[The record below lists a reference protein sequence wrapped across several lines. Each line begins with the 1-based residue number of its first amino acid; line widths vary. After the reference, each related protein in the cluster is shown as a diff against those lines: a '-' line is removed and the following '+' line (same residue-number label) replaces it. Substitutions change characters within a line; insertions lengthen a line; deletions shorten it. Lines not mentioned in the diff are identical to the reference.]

1 MAENTFYEA
10 AITYINQG
18 FAVFPLAVKGKNPL
32 TAHGFKDASKDPA
45 VVKGWWQ
52 KWPHA
57 NIGIATG
64 QVSGG
69 LCVIDMD
76 IDENKGLDGWKC
88 LRDWQDKHGI
98 IAPSWLCNTGRGGK
112 HYYFI
117 SDEPV
122 TNRVGVIP
130 GVDIRGD
137 GGYVVAPPS
146 IHPNG
151 TPYTWD
157 ERLDPATTELHQ
169 IDDNIRF
176 LLHKGYDNPTM
187 KYVAPARIP
196 EGERNH
202 TLFKLA
208 CSLQSKGL
216 SDQAI
221 YAAVMSENEAKCN
234 PPLTDKEITAIVKSV
249 QKYEK
254 GKAIYINQKGEASQ
268 GRREP
273 IFDLNKDGLIKK
285 TWANIKEAIS
295 YDPEL
300 YDHIKYNELA
310 NSVWVFGE
318 LPWER
323 KHTYRLWKDSDDQNL
338 KSYLEQRY
346 GFNKSDKIMDA
357 LTIVANNNRFN
368 PVCDELNRI
377 AIDYKPEEYKGAIRR
392 LLVEYMG
399 VDDTDYHYE
408 VMKTFMLGAICR
420 VFFPGCKFDY
430 TIILYGAQ
438 GFGKSEFV
446 RRLAL
451 CPEWFNDN
459 FNTLDGDK
467 ASEKLAGMWILE
479 LAELKA
485 LKSSKDSESIK
496 AFLTSRYDT
505 YRAPYQ
511 RRTEQRPRMCVFT
524 GTTNNMNV
532 FVDKTGNRRFWP
544 IITQKG
550 KQTKDI
556 FGDAE
561 MVDRDF
567 RLAWA
572 EAMSMYHAA
581 NEKPLLRLSSDMEA
595 EALQMQEQFSE
606 EDYRIGMIQGY
617 LDDLQSDKVCV
628 PQIIENVF
636 NMEVERMT
644 KANRREIQEI
654 LENEVEGW
662 HRLRNKDRGR
672 SVCGKYGRQLSYVRD
687 FDWQKG

>member
-1 MAENTFYEA
+1 MASEFYEA
-10 AITYINQG
+10 AITYIKQG
-18 FAVFPLAVKGKNPL
+18 FAVIPLEVRGKRPL
-32 TAHGFKDASKDPA
+32 TTHGVKDATLDP
-45 VVKGWWQ
+45 VVVQSWWD
-52 KWPHA
+52 KWKNA
-57 NIGIATG
+57 NVGIATG
-64 QVSGG
+64 QISGG

-76 IDENKGLDGWKC
+76 IDENKGLDGWKS

-98 IAPSWLCNTGRGGK
+98 IAPSWLCKTGRGGY

-117 SDEPV
+117 SNEPV
-122 TNRVGVIP
+122 QNRVAVIP
-130 GVDIRGD
+130 GVDVRGD

-151 TPYTWD
+151 TAYEWD
-157 ERLDPATTELHQ
+157 PGCHPEEVALHL

-176 LLHKGYDNPTM
+176 LLNRGSTRTNL
-187 KYVAPARIP
+187 KYLAPSIIP

-202 TLFKLA
+202 TLFRLA
-208 CSLQSKGL
+208 CSLQAKGL

-221 YAAVMSENEAKCN
+221 WAAVSSENNAKCN
-234 PPLTDKEITAIVKSV
+234 PPLSDGDIDRIVKSV
-249 QKYEK
+249 QRYEK
-254 GKAIYINQKGEASQ
+254 GKQIFINSKGEASQ
-268 GRREP
+268 GQREP
-273 IFDLNKDGLIKK
+273 IFDLNDKGLIKK
-285 TWANIKEAIS
+285 TWANIKEAIT

-300 YDHIKYNELA
+300 YGHIKYNELA
-310 NSVWVFGE
+310 SSIWLFGE
-318 LPWER
+318 LPWE
-323 KHTYRLWKDSDDQNL
+323 KKETYRQWQDSDDQNL
-338 KSYLEQRY
+338 KSFLEQRY

-357 LTIVANNNRFN
+357 LTMVAHNNNFN
-368 PVCDELNRI
+368 PVTDELNKI
-377 AIDYKPEEYKGAIRR
+377 ALDYQEQDYKGAIRR

-399 VDDTDYHYE
+399 VEDTDYHYE

-420 VFFPGCKFDY
+420 VFHPGCKFDY

-459 FNTLDGDK
+459 FNTFDGDK
-467 ASEKLAGMWILE
+467 ASEKLAGMWMLE

-485 LKSSKDSESIK
+485 LKSSKDAESIK

-505 YRAPYQ
+505 YRAPYE
-511 RRTEQRPRMCVFT
+511 RRTQQRPRMCVFA

-544 IITQKG
+544 IITRKG
-550 KQTKDI
+550 MQTKSL
-556 FGDAE
+556 FGDPE
-561 MVDRDF
+561 KVELDF

-572 EAMSMYHAA
+572 EAMALYHAA
-581 NEKPLLRLSSDMEA
+581 NGKPLLRLSEEMEA
-595 EALQMQEQFSE
+595 EALKMQEQFSE

-617 LDDLQSDKVCV
+617 LDELESDKVCV

-636 NMEVERMT
+636 NTEVERMT

-654 LENEVEGW
+654 LDNEIEGW
-662 HRLRNKDRGR
+662 TRLKNKDKGR
-672 SVCGKYGRQLSYVRD
+672 TRCGKYGKQLAFIRD
-687 FDWQKG
+687 TFDFE

>member
-1 MAENTFYEA
+1 MANELYEA
-10 AITYINQG
+10 AITYISQG
-18 FAVFPLAVKGKNPL
+18 FAVFPLQVKGKKPL
-32 TAHGFKDASKDPA
+32 TTHGVKDASKDPA
-45 VVKGWWQ
+45 IVKGWWQ
-52 KWPHA
+52 TWPNA

-64 QVSGG
+64 QISGG

-76 IDENKGLDGWKC
+76 IDEEKGLDGWRS
-88 LRDWQDKHGI
+88 LRDWQDGHGVI
-98 IAPSWLCNTGRGGK
+98 SPSWLCKTGRGGF
-112 HYYFI
+112 HYYFLA
-117 SDEPV
+117 DEPIN
-122 TNRVGVIP
+122 NRVGVIP

-137 GGYVVAPPS
+137 GGYIVAPPS
-146 IHPNG
+146 VHPNG

-157 ERLDPATTELHQ
+157 EKCDPEIMPLHP

-176 LLHKGYDNPTM
+176 LLHKGNNAPTM
-187 KYVAPARIP
+187 KYLAPAKIP

-202 TLFKLA
+202 TLFQLA
-208 CSLQSKGL
+208 CSLQAKGL

-221 YAAVMSENEAKCN
+221 HAAVMSENNAKCV
-234 PPLTDKEITAIVKSV
+234 PPLTDKEIISIVKSV

-254 GKAIYINQKGEASQ
+254 GKPIYINSKGEASQ

-273 IFDLNKDGLIKK
+273 IFDLNKDGIIKK
-285 TWANIKEAIS
+285 TWANMREAITF
-295 YDPEL
+295 DPEL
-300 YDHIKYNELA
+300 YGHIKYNELA
-310 NSVWVFGE
+310 NSIWLFGE

-323 KHTYRLWKDSDDQNL
+323 KNTYRQWQDSDDQNL

-357 LTIVANNNRFN
+357 LTMVANNNRFN
-368 PVCDELNRI
+368 PVCDELNKI
-377 AIDYKPEEYKGAIRR
+377 AIDFSEKEYHGAIRR
-392 LLVEYMG
+392 LLPEYMG
-399 VDDTDYHYE
+399 VEDTEYHFE

-420 VFFPGCKFDY
+420 VFHPGCKFDY

-467 ASEKLAGMWILE
+467 ASEKLAGMWMLE

-485 LKSSKDSESIK
+485 LKSSKDAESIK

-511 RRTEQRPRMCVFT
+511 RRTEQRPRMCVFA

-544 IITQKG
+544 IITRKG
-550 KQTKDI
+550 MEKKKL
-556 FGDAE
+556 FGDPEAVE
-561 MVDRDF
+561 RDF

-572 EAMSMYHAA
+572 EAMALYHAA
-581 NEKPLLRLSSDMEA
+581 KEKPSLRLSEEMEA
-595 EALQMQEQFSE
+595 EALKMQEQFSE

-617 LDDLQSDKVCV
+617 LDDLESDKVCV

-654 LENEVEGW
+654 LENEIEGW
-662 HRLRNKDRGR
+662 SRLKNKDKGR
-672 SVCGKYGRQLSYVRD
+672 TRCGKYGKQLAFIREKDD
-687 FDWQKG
+687 FE

>member
-1 MAENTFYEA
+1 MASEFYEA
-10 AITYINQG
+10 AITYIKQG
-18 FAVFPLAVKGKNPL
+18 FAVIPLEVRGKRPL
-32 TAHGFKDASKDPA
+32 TTHGVKDATLDP
-45 VVKGWWQ
+45 VVVQSWWD
-52 KWPHA
+52 KWKNA
-57 NIGIATG
+57 NVGIATG
-64 QVSGG
+64 QISGG

-76 IDENKGLDGWKC
+76 IDENKGLDGWKS

-98 IAPSWLCNTGRGGK
+98 IAPSWLCKTGRGGY

-117 SDEPV
+117 SNEPV
-122 TNRVGVIP
+122 QNRVAVIP
-130 GVDIRGD
+130 GVDVRGD

-151 TPYTWD
+151 TAYEWD
-157 ERLDPATTELHQ
+157 PGCHPEEVALHL

-176 LLHKGYDNPTM
+176 LLNRGSTRTNL
-187 KYVAPARIP
+187 KYLAPSIIP

-202 TLFKLA
+202 TLFRLA
-208 CSLQSKGL
+208 CSLQAKGL

-221 YAAVMSENEAKCN
+221 WAAVSSENNAKCN
-234 PPLTDKEITAIVKSV
+234 PPLSDGDIDRIVKSV
-249 QKYEK
+249 QRYEK
-254 GKAIYINQKGEASQ
+254 GKQIFINSKGEASQ
-268 GRREP
+268 GQREP
-273 IFDLNKDGLIKK
+273 IFDLNDKGLIKK
-285 TWANIKEAIS
+285 TWANIKEAIT

-300 YDHIKYNELA
+300 YGHIKYNELA
-310 NSVWVFGE
+310 SSIWLFGE
-318 LPWER
+318 LPWE
-323 KHTYRLWKDSDDQNL
+323 KKETYRQWQDSDDQNL
-338 KSYLEQRY
+338 KSFLEQRY

-357 LTIVANNNRFN
+357 LTMVAHNNNFN
-368 PVCDELNRI
+368 PVTDELNKI
-377 AIDYKPEEYKGAIRR
+377 ALDYQEQDYKGSIRR

-399 VDDTDYHYE
+399 VEDTDYHYE

-420 VFFPGCKFDY
+420 VFHPGCKFDY

-459 FNTLDGDK
+459 FNTFDGDK
-467 ASEKLAGMWILE
+467 ASEKLAGMWMLE

-485 LKSSKDSESIK
+485 LKSSKDAESIK

-505 YRAPYQ
+505 YRAPYE
-511 RRTEQRPRMCVFT
+511 RRTQQRPRMCVFA

-544 IITQKG
+544 IITRKG
-550 KQTKDI
+550 MQTKSL
-556 FGDAE
+556 FGDPE
-561 MVDRDF
+561 KVELDF

-572 EAMSMYHAA
+572 EAMALYHAA
-581 NEKPLLRLSSDMEA
+581 NGKPLLRLSEEMEA
-595 EALQMQEQFSE
+595 EALKMQEQFSE

-617 LDDLQSDKVCV
+617 LDELESDKVCV

-636 NMEVERMT
+636 NTEVERMT

-654 LENEVEGW
+654 LDNEIEGW
-662 HRLRNKDRGR
+662 TRLKNKDKGR
-672 SVCGKYGRQLSYVRD
+672 TRCGKYGKQLAFIRD
-687 FDWQKG
+687 TFDFE

>member
-1 MAENTFYEA
+1 MANELYEA
-10 AITYINQG
+10 AITYIKQG
-18 FAVFPLAVKGKNPL
+18 FAVIPLKVRGKEPL
-32 TAHGFKDASKDPA
+32 TIHGVKDATTDP
-45 VVKGWWQ
+45 VIVQGWWE
-52 KWPHA
+52 KWKDA

-64 QVSGG
+64 QISGG

-76 IDENKGLDGWKC
+76 IDEAKGVDGWHS

-98 IAPSWLCNTGRGGK
+98 IQPSWLCKTGRGGY
-112 HYYFI
+112 HYYFL
-117 SDEPV
+117 SNEPV
-122 TNRVGVIP
+122 KNKVKLIP

-151 TPYTWD
+151 TPYEWD
-157 ERLDPATTELHQ
+157 ENCHPQEMALHP

-176 LLHKGYDNPTM
+176 LLSTGETHSTLKYLAPTI
-187 KYVAPARIP
+187 IP

-208 CSLQSKGL
+208 CSLQAKGL

-221 YAAVMSENEAKCN
+221 WAAVNSENNAKCN
-234 PPLTDKEITAIVKSV
+234 PPLPTKDIDSIVKSV

-254 GKAIYINQKGEASQ
+254 GKAIYINSKGEASQ
-268 GRREP
+268 GQRQP
-273 IFDLNKDGLIKK
+273 IFDLNEKGLIKK
-285 TWANIKEAIS
+285 TWENMREAIAF
-295 YDPEL
+295 DPEL
-300 YDHIKYNELA
+300 YGHIKYNELA
-310 NSVWVFGE
+310 SSIWLFGE

-323 KHTYRLWKDSDDQNL
+323 KNTYRQWQDSDDQNL
-338 KSYLEQRY
+338 KAYLEKRY

-357 LTIVANNNRFN
+357 LTMVANNNRFN
-368 PVCDELNRI
+368 PVCDELNKI
-377 AIDYKPEEYKGAIRR
+377 AIDFTEKEYHGAIRR
-392 LLVEYMG
+392 LLPEYMG
-399 VDDTDYHYE
+399 VEDTEYHFE

-420 VFFPGCKFDY
+420 VFHPGCKFDY

-467 ASEKLAGMWILE
+467 ASEKLAGMWMLE

-485 LKSSKDSESIK
+485 LKSSKDAESIK

-511 RRTEQRPRMCVFT
+511 RRTEQRPRMCVFA

-544 IITQKG
+544 IITRRGMEK
-550 KQTKDI
+550 KKL
-556 FGDAE
+556 FGDPDAVE
-561 MVDRDF
+561 RDF

-572 EAMSMYHAA
+572 EAMALYHAA
-581 NEKPLLRLSSDMEA
+581 KEKPLLRLSEEMEA
-595 EALQMQEQFSE
+595 EALKMQEQFSE

-617 LDDLQSDKVCV
+617 LDDLESDKVCV

-654 LENEVEGW
+654 LENEIEGW
-662 HRLRNKDRGR
+662 SRLKNKDKGR
-672 SVCGKYGRQLSYVRD
+672 SSCGKYGKQLSFIRD
-687 FDWQKG
+687 Y

>member
-1 MAENTFYEA
+1 MANELYEA
-10 AITYINQG
+10 AITYISQG
-18 FAVFPLAVKGKNPL
+18 FAVFPLQVKGKKPL
-32 TAHGFKDASKDPA
+32 TSHGVKDASSDPA

-52 KWPHA
+52 TWPNA

-76 IDENKGLDGWKC
+76 IDEEKGLDGWRS
-88 LRDWQDKHGI
+88 LRDWQDGHGI
-98 IAPSWLCNTGRGGK
+98 ISPSWLCKTGRGGY
-112 HYYFI
+112 HYYFLA
-117 SDEPV
+117 DEPIN
-122 TNRVGVIP
+122 NRVGVIP

-137 GGYVVAPPS
+137 GGYIVAPPS

-157 ERLDPATTELHQ
+157 EKCDPEVMPLHS

-176 LLHKGYDNPTM
+176 LLHKGSNAPTM
-187 KYVAPARIP
+187 KYLAPTKIP

-202 TLFKLA
+202 TLFQLA
-208 CSLQSKGL
+208 CSLQAKGL

-221 YAAVMSENEAKCN
+221 HAAVMSENNAKCV
-234 PPLTDKEITAIVKSV
+234 PPLSDKEIITIIKSV

-254 GKAIYINQKGEASQ
+254 GKPIYINSKGEASQ

-285 TWANIKEAIS
+285 TWANMKEAITF
-295 YDPEL
+295 DPEL
-300 YDHIKYNELA
+300 YGHIKYNELA
-310 NSVWVFGE
+310 NSIWLFGE

-323 KHTYRLWKDSDDQNL
+323 KNTYRQWQDSDDQNL

-357 LTIVANNNRFN
+357 LTMVANDNKFN
-368 PVCDELNRI
+368 PVCDELNKI
-377 AIDYKPEEYKGAIRR
+377 ATDFTEKEYHGAIRK
-392 LLVEYMG
+392 LLPDYMG
-399 VDDTDYHYE
+399 VEDTEYHYE

-420 VFFPGCKFDY
+420 VFHPGCKFDY

-467 ASEKLAGMWILE
+467 ASEKLAGMWMLE

-485 LKSSKDSESIK
+485 LKSSKDAESIK

-511 RRTEQRPRMCVFT
+511 RRTEQRPRMCVFA

-544 IITQKG
+544 IITRKG
-550 KQTKDI
+550 MEKKKL
-556 FGDAE
+556 FGNPE
-561 MVDRDF
+561 EVERDF

-572 EAMSMYHAA
+572 EAMALYHAA
-581 NEKPLLRLSSDMEA
+581 KEKPLLRLSEKMEA
-595 EALQMQEQFSE
+595 EALKMQEQFSE
-606 EDYRIGMIQGY
+606 EDYRVGLIQEW
-617 LDDLQSDKVCV
+617 LDNTQCNRVCV
-628 PQIIENVF
+628 AQIIEVVLNQDI
-636 NMEVERMT
+636 EKMT
-644 KANRREIQEI
+644 KANRREVQEI
-654 LENEVEGW
+654 LENEIKGW
-662 HRLRNKDRGR
+662 SRLNNKDKGR
-672 SVCGKYGRQLSYVRD
+672 TRCGKYGNQIAFIRD
-687 FDWQKG
+687 EDV

>member
-122 TNRVGVIP
+122 ANRVGVIP

-157 ERLDPATTELHQ
+157 AKLDPAITELHQ

-323 KHTYRLWKDSDDQNL
+323 KRTYRLWKDSDDQNL

-399 VDDTDYHYE
+399 VDDTNYHYE

-430 TIILYGAQ
+430 TIILYGEQ

-572 EAMSMYHAA
+572 EAMNMYHAA

>member
-1 MAENTFYEA
+1 MENKFYEA

-18 FAVFPLAVKGKNPL
+18 FSIFPLQVKGKKPL
-32 TAHGFKDASKDPA
+32 TTHGVKDASKDPA
-45 VVKGWWQ
+45 VIKGWWQ
-52 KWPHA
+52 TWPQA

-64 QVSGG
+64 LVSGG

-76 IDENKGLDGWKC
+76 IDEDKGLNGWKS
-88 LRDWQDKHGI
+88 LRDWQDGHGI
-98 IAPSWLCNTGRGGK
+98 ISPSWLCRTGRGGY

-117 SDEPV
+117 ADEHV
-122 TNRVGVIP
+122 NNRVGIIP

-137 GGYVVAPPS
+137 GGYIVAPPS

-151 TPYTWD
+151 TPYEWD
-157 ERLDPATTELHQ
+157 EQCSPEFMPLHH

-176 LLHKGYDNPTM
+176 LLHKSTNNITM
-187 KYVAPARIP
+187 KYLSPTRIP

-202 TLFKLA
+202 TLFQLA
-208 CSLQSKGL
+208 CSLQAKGL

-221 YAAVMSENEAKCN
+221 FAAVSSENNAKCN
-234 PPLTDKEITAIVKSV
+234 PPLSDKEITIIVKSV

-254 GKAIYINQKGEASQ
+254 GKTIYINSKGEASQ
-268 GRREP
+268 GKREP

-285 TWANIKEAIS
+285 TWENIKEAIT

-300 YDHIKYNELA
+300 YGHIKYNELS
-310 NSVWVFGE
+310 NSIWLFGE
-318 LPWER
+318 VPWER
-323 KHTYRLWKDSDDQNL
+323 KNTYRQWKDSDDQNL
-338 KSYLEQRY
+338 KSYLEHRY
-346 GFNKSDKIMDA
+346 GFNNSNRIMDS
-357 LTIVANNNRFN
+357 LTIVANNNKFN
-368 PVCDELNRI
+368 PVCDELNKI
-377 AIDYKPEEYKGAIRR
+377 AIDYSKEEYKGAIRK
-392 LLVEYMG
+392 LLPEYMG

-408 VMKTFMLGAICR
+408 VIKTFMLGAICR
-420 VFFPGCKFDY
+420 VFHPGCKFDY

-511 RRTEQRPRMCVFT
+511 RRTEQRPRMCVFA

-550 KQTKDI
+550 NQTKSL
-556 FGDAE
+556 FGDPEAVE
-561 MVDRDF
+561 RDF

-572 EAMSMYHAA
+572 EAMSIYHAA
-581 NEKPLLRLSSDMEA
+581 NEKPLLRLSEKMEQ
-595 EALQMQEQFSE
+595 EALAMQEQFSE
-606 EDYRIGMIQGY
+606 EDYRVGMIQNY
-617 LDDLQSDKVCV
+617 LDEFDGEKVCV

-636 NMEVERMT
+636 DMDVEKMT

-654 LENEVEGW
+654 LDNEIDGW
-662 HRLRNKDRGR
+662 HRLKNKDKGR
-672 SVCGKYGRQLSYVRD
+672 TRCGKYGKQLAFIRD
-687 FDWQKG
+687 MPEIE

>member
-1 MAENTFYEA
+1 MANELYEA
-10 AITYINQG
+10 AITYIKLG
-18 FAVFPLAVKGKNPL
+18 FAVIPLKVRGKEPL
-32 TAHGFKDASKDPA
+32 TTHGVKDATTDPVIVQSWWSKWKD
-45 VVKGWWQ
+45 
-52 KWPHA
+52 A
-57 NIGIATG
+57 NVGIATG
-64 QVSGG
+64 QISGG

-76 IDENKGLDGWKC
+76 IDETKGVDGWHS

-98 IAPSWLCNTGRGGK
+98 IQPSWLCKTGRGGY
-112 HYYFI
+112 HYYFL
-117 SDEPV
+117 SNEPV
-122 TNRVGVIP
+122 KNKVALIP

-151 TPYTWD
+151 TPYEWD
-157 ERLDPATTELHQ
+157 ERCHPQEMTLHQ

-176 LLHKGYDNPTM
+176 LLSTGETHSTLKYLAPTI
-187 KYVAPARIP
+187 IP

-208 CSLQSKGL
+208 CSLQAKGL

-221 YAAVMSENEAKCN
+221 WAAVNSENNAKCN
-234 PPLTDKEITAIVKSV
+234 PPLPTKDIDSIVKSV
-249 QKYEK
+249 QRYEK
-254 GKAIYINQKGEASQ
+254 GKAIYINSKGEASQ
-268 GRREP
+268 GQRQP
-273 IFDLNKDGLIKK
+273 IFDLNEKGLIKK
-285 TWANIKEAIS
+285 TWENMREAIAF
-295 YDPEL
+295 DPEL
-300 YDHIKYNELA
+300 YGHIKYNELA
-310 NSVWVFGE
+310 NSIWLFGE

-323 KHTYRLWKDSDDQNL
+323 KNTYRQWQDSDDQNL
-338 KSYLEQRY
+338 KAYLEKRY
-346 GFNKSDKIMDA
+346 GFNKADKMMDA

-368 PVCDELNRI
+368 PVCDELNKI
-377 AIDYKPEEYKGAIRR
+377 AIDFSEKEYHGAIRR
-392 LLVEYMG
+392 LLPEYMG
-399 VDDTDYHYE
+399 VEDTEYHFE

-420 VFFPGCKFDY
+420 VFHPGCKFDY

-467 ASEKLAGMWILE
+467 ASEKLAGMWMLE

-485 LKSSKDSESIK
+485 LKSSKDAESIK

-511 RRTEQRPRMCVFT
+511 RRTEQRPRMCVFA

-544 IITQKG
+544 IITRKG
-550 KQTKDI
+550 MEKKKL
-556 FGDAE
+556 FGDPEAVE
-561 MVDRDF
+561 RDF
-567 RLAWA
+567 RLAWG
-572 EAMSMYHAA
+572 EAMALYHAA
-581 NEKPLLRLSSDMEA
+581 KEKPLLRLSEKMEA
-595 EALQMQEQFSE
+595 EALKMQEQFSE

-617 LDDLQSDKVCV
+617 LDDLESDKVCV

-654 LENEVEGW
+654 LENEIEGW
-662 HRLRNKDRGR
+662 SRLKNKDKGR
-672 SVCGKYGRQLSYVRD
+672 TRCGKYGKQLAFIRD
-687 FDWQKG
+687 KDDFE

>member
-122 TNRVGVIP
+122 ANRVGVIP

-157 ERLDPATTELHQ
+157 AKLDPAITELHQ

-399 VDDTDYHYE
+399 VDDTNYHYE

-430 TIILYGAQ
+430 TIILYGEQ

-572 EAMSMYHAA
+572 EAMNMYHAA

>member
-1 MAENTFYEA
+1 MAENIFYEA
-10 AITYINQG
+10 AITYISQG
-18 FAVFPLAVKGKNPL
+18 FSIFPLQVKGKKPL
-32 TAHGFKDASKDPA
+32 TAHGVKDATKDPA
-45 VVKGWWQ
+45 IVKGWWQ
-52 KWPHA
+52 TWPQA

-76 IDENKGLDGWKC
+76 IDEDKGLNGYKS
-88 LRDWQDKHGI
+88 LRDWQDRHGI
-98 IAPSWLCNTGRGGK
+98 ISPSWLCKTGRGGY

-117 SDEPV
+117 ADEHIG
-122 TNRVGVIP
+122 NRVGVIP

-137 GGYVVAPPS
+137 GGYIVAPPS

-151 TPYTWD
+151 NPYEWTDRCHPETTP
-157 ERLDPATTELHQ
+157 LHH

-176 LLHKGYDNPTM
+176 LLNKSNNGGTIKYLAPT
-187 KYVAPARIP
+187 RIP

-208 CSLQSKGL
+208 CSLQAKGL

-221 YAAVMSENEAKCN
+221 HAAVHNENIAKCS
-234 PPLTDKEITAIVKSV
+234 PPLSDKEITIIIKSV

-254 GKAIYINQKGEASQ
+254 GKPIYINSRGEASQ
-268 GRREP
+268 GQREP

-285 TWANIKEAIS
+285 TWANMKEAIT
-295 YDPEL
+295 YDADL
-300 YDHIKYNELA
+300 YGHIKYNELA
-310 NSVWVFGE
+310 NSIWVFGE
-318 LPWER
+318 LPWE
-323 KHTYRLWKDSDDQNL
+323 HVNTYRQWKDYDDQNL

-346 GFNKSDKIMDA
+346 GFSKSDKIMDA
-357 LTIVANNNRFN
+357 LTMVANNNRFN
-368 PVCDELNRI
+368 PVCDELNNI
-377 AIDYKPEEYKGAIRR
+377 ANTYKPEEYTGAIRK
-392 LLVEYMG
+392 LLPEYMG
-399 VDDTDYHYE
+399 VEDTDYHFE

-420 VFFPGCKFDY
+420 VFHPGCKFDY

-451 CPEWFNDN
+451 SPEWFNDN

-511 RRTEQRPRMCVFT
+511 RRTEQRPRMCVFA

-544 IITQKG
+544 IITNKG
-550 KQTKDI
+550 QNTKEL
-556 FGDAE
+556 FGNPEQVAH
-561 MVDRDF
+561 DF

-572 EAMSMYHAA
+572 EAMALYKEAK
-581 NEKPLLRLSSDMEA
+581 EQPVLKLSKDMEA
-595 EALQMQEQFSE
+595 EALRMQEQFSE
-606 EDYRIGMIQGY
+606 EDYRVGMIQNY
-617 LDDLQSDKVCV
+617 LDEFNGDKVCV

-636 NMEVERMT
+636 NMDVERMT

-654 LENEVEGW
+654 LENEIEGW
-662 HRLRNKDRGR
+662 HRFNNKDKGR
-672 SVCGKYGRQLSYVRD
+672 TRCGKYGKQLAFIRDIKD
-687 FDWQKG
+687 FD

>member
-1 MAENTFYEA
+1 M
-10 AITYINQG
+10 
-18 FAVFPLAVKGKNPL
+18 
-32 TAHGFKDASKDPA
+32 
-45 VVKGWWQ
+45 
-52 KWPHA
+52 
-57 NIGIATG
+57 GIATG
-64 QVSGG
+64 QISGG

-76 IDENKGLDGWKC
+76 IDENKGLDGWKS

-98 IAPSWLCNTGRGGK
+98 IAPSWLCKTGRGGY

-117 SDEPV
+117 SNEPV
-122 TNRVGVIP
+122 QNRVAVIP
-130 GVDIRGD
+130 GVDVRGD

-151 TPYTWD
+151 TAYEWD
-157 ERLDPATTELHQ
+157 PGCHPEEVALHL

-176 LLHKGYDNPTM
+176 LLNRGTTRTNL
-187 KYVAPARIP
+187 KYLAPSIIP

-202 TLFKLA
+202 TLFRLA
-208 CSLQSKGL
+208 CSLQAKGL

-221 YAAVMSENEAKCN
+221 WAAVSSENNAKCN
-234 PPLTDKEITAIVKSV
+234 PPLSDGDIDRIVKSV
-249 QKYEK
+249 QRYEK
-254 GKAIYINQKGEASQ
+254 GKQIFINSKGEASQ
-268 GRREP
+268 GQREP
-273 IFDLNKDGLIKK
+273 IFDLNDKGLIKK
-285 TWANIKEAIS
+285 TWANIKEAIT

-300 YDHIKYNELA
+300 YGHIKYNELA
-310 NSVWVFGE
+310 SSIWLFGE

-323 KHTYRLWKDSDDQNL
+323 KETYRQWQDSDDQNL
-338 KSYLEQRY
+338 KSFLEQRY

-357 LTIVANNNRFN
+357 LTMVAHNNNFN
-368 PVCDELNRI
+368 PVTDELNKI
-377 AIDYKPEEYKGAIRR
+377 ALDYQEQDYKGAIRR

-399 VDDTDYHYE
+399 VEDTDYHYE

-420 VFFPGCKFDY
+420 VFHPGCKFDY

-459 FNTLDGDK
+459 FNTFDGDK
-467 ASEKLAGMWILE
+467 ASEKLAGMWMLE

-485 LKSSKDSESIK
+485 LKSSKDAESIK

-505 YRAPYQ
+505 YRAPYE
-511 RRTEQRPRMCVFT
+511 RRTQQRPRMCVFA

-544 IITQKG
+544 IITRKG
-550 KQTKDI
+550 MQTKSL
-556 FGDAE
+556 FGDPE
-561 MVDRDF
+561 KVELDF

-572 EAMSMYHAA
+572 EAMALYHAA
-581 NEKPLLRLSSDMEA
+581 KGKPLLRLSEEMEA
-595 EALQMQEQFSE
+595 EALKMQEQFSE

-617 LDDLQSDKVCV
+617 LDELESDKVCV

-636 NMEVERMT
+636 NTEVERMT

-654 LENEVEGW
+654 LDNEIEGW
-662 HRLRNKDRGR
+662 TRLKNKDKGR
-672 SVCGKYGRQLSYVRD
+672 TRCGKYGKQLAFIRD
-687 FDWQKG
+687 ALDFE

>member
-1 MAENTFYEA
+1 MAENELYEA
-10 AITYINQG
+10 AITYIKQG
-18 FAVFPLAVKGKNPL
+18 FAVFPLEVRGKKPL
-32 TAHGFKDASKDPA
+32 TNHGFKDASKDPA

-52 KWPHA
+52 KWPNA

-76 IDENKGLDGWKC
+76 IDEEKGLDGWKC
-88 LRDWQDKHGI
+88 LRDWQDKHGVI
-98 IAPSWLCNTGRGGK
+98 SPSWLCNTGRGGK
-112 HYYFI
+112 HYYFV

-122 TNRVGVIP
+122 SNRAGLIP
-130 GVDIRGD
+130 GVDVRGD
-137 GGYVVAPPS
+137 GGYIVAPPS

-151 TPYTWD
+151 TRYEWD
-157 ERLDPATTELHQ
+157 ERLHPEITELHA

-187 KYVAPARIP
+187 KYLSPTKIP

-208 CSLQSKGL
+208 CSLQARGL

-221 YAAVMSENEAKCN
+221 FAAVSGENMAKCT
-234 PPLTDKEITAIVKSV
+234 PPLSDKEIAIIVKSV

-254 GKAIYINQKGEASQ
+254 GKAIYIDSKGEASQ

-273 IFDLNKDGLIKK
+273 IFDLGKDGLIKK

-295 YDPEL
+295 FDPEL
-300 YDHIKYNELA
+300 YDHIKYNSLA
-310 NSVWVFGE
+310 NSIWVFGE

-323 KHTYRLWKDSDDQNL
+323 KDTYRQWQDSDDQNL

-357 LTIVANNNRFN
+357 LTMVANNNKFN
-368 PVCDELNRI
+368 PVCDELNSI
-377 AIDYKPEEYKGAIRR
+377 AIDYKEKEYKGAIRR
-392 LLVEYMG
+392 LLPEYMG
-399 VDDTDYHYE
+399 VEDTDYHYE

-420 VFFPGCKFDY
+420 VFHPGCKFDY

-446 RRLAL
+446 RSLAL

-467 ASEKLAGMWILE
+467 ASEKLAGMWMLE

-485 LKSSKDSESIK
+485 LKSSKDAESIK

-505 YRAPYQ
+505 YRAPYE
-511 RRTEQRPRMCVFT
+511 RRTQQRPRMCVFA

-544 IITQKG
+544 IITRKG
-550 KQTKDI
+550 MQTKSL
-556 FGDAE
+556 FGDPEAVE
-561 MVDRDF
+561 HDF

-572 EAMSMYHAA
+572 EAMALYHAA
-581 NEKPLLRLSSDMEA
+581 KDKPLLRLSEEMEI
-595 EALQMQEQFSE
+595 EALKMQEQFSE
-606 EDYRIGMIQGY
+606 EDYRVGVIQEW
-617 LDDLQSDKVCV
+617 LDSTNCNKVCV
-628 PQIIENVF
+628 PQIIEVVLRQDI
-636 NMEVERMT
+636 EKMT
-644 KANRREIQEI
+644 KANRREVQEI
-654 LENEVEGW
+654 LENEIVGW
-662 HRLRNKDRGR
+662 SRLDNRDKGR
-672 SVCGKYGRQLSYVRD
+672 ASCGKYGKQLAFVRD
-687 FDWQKG
+687 PE

>member
-1 MAENTFYEA
+1 MAENSFYEA
-10 AITYINQG
+10 AIQYINQG
-18 FAVFPLAVKGKNPL
+18 FAIFPLEVRGKKPL

-45 VVKGWWQ
+45 IVKGWWQ
-52 KWPHA
+52 KWPNA

-69 LCVIDMD
+69 LCVVDMD
-76 IDENKGLDGWKC
+76 VDEEKGLNGWKT
-88 LRDWQDKHGI
+88 LRDWQDSHGVI
-98 IAPSWLCNTGRGGK
+98 SPSWLCKTGRGGY
-112 HYYFI
+112 HYYFL

-122 TNRVGVIP
+122 SNRVGVIP

-151 TPYTWD
+151 TPYVWD
-157 ERLDPATTELHQ
+157 EKCDPEIMALHP

-176 LLHKGYDNPTM
+176 LLHKGFDNPTM
-187 KYVAPARIP
+187 KYMAPTKIP
-196 EGERNH
+196 QGERNH

-208 CSLQSKGL
+208 CSLQAKGL

-221 YAAVMSENEAKCN
+221 YAAVSSENNAKCV
-234 PPLTDKEITAIVKSV
+234 PPLTDKEVITIVKSV

-254 GKAIYINQKGEASQ
+254 GKPIYIDSKGEASQ

-285 TWANIKEAIS
+285 TWANIREAIS
-295 YDPEL
+295 FDAEL
-300 YDHIKYNELA
+300 YGHIKYNELA
-310 NSVWVFGE
+310 SSIWLFGE

-323 KHTYRLWKDSDDQNL
+323 KNTYRQWQDSDDQNL

-357 LTIVANNNRFN
+357 LTMVAHNNKFN
-368 PVCDELNRI
+368 PVCDELNQI

-392 LLVEYMG
+392 LLPDYMG
-399 VDDTDYHYE
+399 VDDTDYYYE

-420 VFFPGCKFDY
+420 VFHPGCKFDY
-430 TIILYGAQ
+430 TIILYGGQ

-467 ASEKLAGMWILE
+467 ASEKLAGMWMLE

-505 YRAPYQ
+505 YRAPYE
-511 RRTEQRPRMCVFT
+511 RRTQQRPRMCVFA

-544 IITQKG
+544 IITHQG
-550 KQTKDI
+550 RQTKEI
-556 FGDAE
+556 FGDTEAVE
-561 MVDRDF
+561 RDF

-572 EAMSMYHAA
+572 EAMAIYHAA
-581 NEKPLLRLSSDMEA
+581 KDKPTLKLSAAMEA
-595 EALQMQEQFSE
+595 EALKMQEQFSE
-606 EDYRIGMIQGY
+606 EDYRVGMIQAY
-617 LDDLQSDKVCV
+617 LDELEEDKVCV

-636 NMEVERMT
+636 KMEVEKMT

-654 LENEVEGW
+654 LENEIDGW
-662 HRLRNKDRGR
+662 HRLSNKDKGR
-672 SVCGKYGRQLSYVRD
+672 TRCGKYGKQLAFIRDNQD
-687 FDWQKG
+687 FD

>member
-1 MAENTFYEA
+1 MGNELYEA
-10 AITYINQG
+10 AITYVNMG
-18 FAVFPLAVKGKNPL
+18 FSVFPLQVKGKNPL

-45 VVKGWWQ
+45 VVKAWWQ
-52 KWPHA
+52 KYPQA

-76 IDENKGLDGWKC
+76 IDESKGLDGWKS
-88 LRDWQDKHGI
+88 LRDWQDSHGTI
-98 IAPSWLCNTGRGGK
+98 SPSWLSKTGRGGY
-112 HYYFI
+112 HYYFL

-122 TNRVGVIP
+122 KNRAGLIP

-137 GGYVVAPPS
+137 GGYIVAPPS

-151 TPYTWD
+151 NPYEW
-157 ERLDPATTELHQ
+157 TEKCHPEIMPLHH
-169 IDDNIRF
+169 IDNNIRF
-176 LLHKGYDNPTM
+176 LLNKSANGTNLKYLAPT
-187 KYVAPARIP
+187 RIP

-208 CSLQSKGL
+208 CSLQAKGL

-221 YAAVMSENEAKCN
+221 HAAVTNENIAKCF
-234 PPLTDKEITAIVKSV
+234 PPLSDKEISAIVKSV

-254 GKAIYINQKGEASQ
+254 GKPIYINSKGEATQ
-268 GRREP
+268 GQREP
-273 IFDLNKDGLIKK
+273 IFDLNKDGIIKK
-285 TWANIKEAIS
+285 TWANMKEAIS
-295 YDPEL
+295 YDHDL
-300 YDHIKYNELA
+300 YGHIKYNELA
-310 NSVWVFGE
+310 NNIWVFGE
-318 LPWER
+318 LPWE
-323 KHTYRLWKDSDDQNL
+323 HTNTYRQWQDFDDQNL
-338 KSYLEQRY
+338 KAYLEQRY

-357 LTIVANNNRFN
+357 LTMVANNNRFN
-368 PVCDELNRI
+368 PVVDELNNI
-377 AIDYKPEEYKGAIRR
+377 ANTYKPEEYKGAIRK
-392 LLVEYMG
+392 LLPEYMG
-399 VDDTDYHYE
+399 VEDTDYHFE

-420 VFFPGCKFDY
+420 VFHPGCKFDY

-451 CPEWFNDN
+451 SPEWFNDN

-511 RRTEQRPRMCVFT
+511 RRTEQRPRMCVFA

-544 IITQKG
+544 IITNKG
-550 KQTKDI
+550 KNTKEL
-556 FGDAE
+556 FGDPE
-561 MVDRDF
+561 EVSRDF

-572 EAMSMYHAA
+572 EAMSFYHQAK
-581 NEKPLLRLSSDMEA
+581 EKPALKLSKDMEA
-595 EALQMQEQFSE
+595 EALRMQEQFSE
-606 EDYRIGMIQGY
+606 EDYRIGMIQAY
-617 LDDLQSDKVCV
+617 LDDLQADKVCV

-636 NMEVERMT
+636 NMDVERMT

-654 LENEVEGW
+654 LDNEIDGW
-662 HRLRNKDRGR
+662 SRLKNKDKGR
-672 SVCGKYGRQLSYVRD
+672 TRCGKYGKQLAFIRD
-687 FDWQKG
+687 EEI